1 MRGEGGRAVERTDL
15 PVGRVGKHGLIPNAP
30 MNLAELQDLTGFLE
44 KVVLAE
50 SDMEL
55 PPRPPPKSKQDFSN
69 NPFAPQAHRI
79 QPTQIV
85 Q

>member
-50 SDMEL
+50 SDMKL
-55 PPRPPPKSKQDFSN
+55 PPVLPPKANKTF
-69 NPFAPQAHRI
+69 PIIHLHHRRI
-79 QPTQIV
+79 GYNQHR
-85 Q
+85 